1 MGRIVTAAGAF
12 LFTTLAAGAAD
23 WNSLSLRPT
32 VAPQSGFSI
41 GLIGGYNTGKARFD
55 VPDWNA
61 WAEDKPS
68 GWDGGVIAGYEF
80 HENGY
85 FSAFEIAGMIGGVS
99 RTHTLSPVT
108 VTYGIKGHVDARI
121 RAGIVTGDGIALSAI
136 GGVSYNNVAYDATD
150 GVDSV
155 SGSDW
160 QWGWIVGAG
169 IDMPVTDRI
178 SIGGE
183 YTYNKLVDRTYGEF
197 ITVGGGY
204 HAARLTTRLK
214 I

>member
-1 MGRIVTAAGAF
+1 MDRIVTAACA
-12 LFTTLAAGAAD
+12 LLCTTFAANAAD
-23 WNSLSLRPT
+23 WNSVPLRPT
-32 VAPQSGFSI
+32 VAPQSGFSV
-41 GLIGGYNTGKARFD
+41 GLIAGYNSGTARVD
-55 VPDWNA
+55 VPLLNA
-61 WAEDKPS
+61 WAEDKPT
-68 GWDGGVIAGYEF
+68 GWEGGIVAGYEF

-85 FSAFEIAGMIGGVS
+85 FSAFELLGMVGGVS
-99 RTHTLSPVT
+99 RTHTFWPITL
-108 VTYGIKGHVDARI
+108 TYGIKGHVDARV

-150 GVDSV
+150 GFDSV
-155 SGSDW
+155 SGSNW

-178 SIGGE
+178 SFGAE
-183 YTYNKLVDRTYGEF
+183 YTYNKLIDRTYGEF

-214 I
+214 L